1 MRSNNKSSLLGAS
14 LAAIIILGAG
24 GEALA
29 QQSSDEKQSS
39 AEMAQEIKALRDR
52 VEALQRRLDTQIEAE
67 QQAKAAAD
75 AAAAQAAAA
84 RAAAATIPAQVQR
97 AVDAAAPKTD
107 KIYYKGATITLG
119 GFLAAEYVYRS
130 RDTTNDIS
138 TAFNKDYFANNSVA
152 NTPQTVFTARQS
164 RFSALVQGDPN
175 PQTHL
180 GFYTELDFQGAAQ
193 TSNSVESDSYVPRLR
208 HLYGTVDWDDMHMH
222 LLAGQAWSLV
232 TLDRH
237 GIIPGTE
244 VTPPTVDGQYMP
256 GFTWTR
262 QPQLRLTQDI
272 GKVFWVSLSLENP
285 QTTFYTGANA
295 LPASVKLTYEQQ
307 GTGLG
312 FNNANTL
319 SLNHIPDVILK
330 MAVDP
335 PYFGGE
341 SIHVEAYGLYSSY
354 FERLNGENDNEQGG
368 GFGGGLIIPV
378 VPRFLDFQVSG
389 LVGKGIGRYGSGQLP
404 EVTFD
409 TAGTIQPIHEIIA
422 MSGLTFHAG
431 RRLDFYLFAGEDRE
445 SAQAYNLTTVS
456 GGTST
461 VVPYGYGNT
470 KYSNTG
476 CWSETATG
484 GCIGNERMVE
494 QATTGFWNK
503 SYIGKYGTLR
513 WGLQYSRTE
522 FRAFHGVGG
531 APTAIENMVFGS
543 FRYYPFNN

>member
-1 MRSNNKSSLLGAS
+1 MHPNKSALTGAI
-14 LAAIIILGAG
+14 LAVVINLGAG
-24 GEALA
+24 GPAVA
-29 QQSSDEKQSS
+29 QQYPDEKPSS
-39 AEMAQEIKALRDR
+39 AEMAQEIKALRER
-52 VEALQRRLDTQIEAE
+52 VEALQRRLDAQIEAE

-84 RAAAATIPAQVQR
+84 QAAAATIPAQVQS
-97 AVDAAAPKTD
+97 AVDAAKPKTD
-107 KIYYKGATITLG
+107 KIYYKGVAITLG
-119 GFLAAEYVYRS
+119 GFLAAEYVYRQ
-130 RDTTNDIS
+130 RDTSNDIS
-138 TAFNKDYFANNSVA
+138 TAYNRNYYENNSIA

-180 GFYTELDFQGAAQ
+180 GMYTEFDFQGAAQ
-193 TSNSVESDSYVPRLR
+193 TANSVESNSYNPRLR
-208 HLYGTVDWDDMHMH
+208 HLYGTVDWDDIHLH

-256 GFTWTR
+256 GFTWAR

-272 GKVFWVSLSLENP
+272 GKEFWLSVSLENP

-295 LPASVKLTYEQQ
+295 LPATVKLTYVQP

-312 FNNANTL
+312 FNSANSL

-330 MAVDP
+330 MAGDAVIVGRD
-335 PYFGGE
+335 
-341 SIHVEAYGLYSSY
+341 IHVEAYGLYSSY
-354 FERLNGENDNEQGG
+354 FERLNGENQNETGG
-368 GFGGGLIIPV
+368 GFGAGLI
-378 VPRFLDFQVSG
+378 VPLMPKLLDLQVSG
-389 LVGKGIGRYGSGQLP
+389 LAGKGIGRYGSGGLT

-409 TAGTIQPIHEIIA
+409 PAGRIQPIHEVIA
-422 MSGLTFHAG
+422 MAGLTLHTA
-431 RRLDFYLFAGEDRE
+431 LNTDFYLFAGADKE
-445 SAQAYNLTTVS
+445 SSQAYDLTTTAAD
-456 GGTST
+456 GTST
-461 VVPYGYGNT
+461 IVPYGYGNT
-470 KYSNTG
+470 MYSNSG
-476 CWSETATG
+476 CFSETSAAA
-484 GCIGNERMVE
+484 CVANERMVE

-503 SYIGKYGTLR
+503 PYIGSFGMLR

-522 FRAFHGVGG
+522 FKAFRGVGG
-531 APTAIENMVFGS
+531 SPLAIENMVFAS

>member
-1 MRSNNKSSLLGAS
+1 LHPNRSAPIGAS
-14 LAAIIILGAG
+14 LAAIIILGGAG

-29 QQSSDEKQSS
+29 QGSDEKQSS
-39 AEMAQEIKALRDR
+39 SEMAQEIKALRER
-52 VEALQRRLDTQIEAE
+52 VEALQRRLDAQIERE

-84 RAAAATIPAQVQR
+84 QAAAATIPAQVQR
-97 AVDAAAPKTD
+97 AVEAASPKTD

-138 TAFNKDYFANNSVA
+138 TAFNKSYFGNNPVA
-152 NTPQTVFTARQS
+152 NTPQTVFTARQT
-164 RFSALVQGDPN
+164 RVSALVQGDPN

-193 TSNSVESDSYVPRLR
+193 TSNSVESNSYVPRLR
-208 HLYGTVDWDDMHMH
+208 HLYGTVDWDDMHFH

-232 TLDRH
+232 TLDGR

-244 VTPPTVDGQYMP
+244 VVPPTVDGQYLP
-256 GFTWTR
+256 GFTWAR

-272 GKVFWVSLSLENP
+272 AKLFWLSLSLENP

-295 LPASVKLTYEQQ
+295 LPDTVKLTYQQQ

-312 FNNANTL
+312 FNSVNTL

-335 PYFGGE
+335 PYFGGRR
-341 SIHVEAYGLYSSY
+341 IHVEAYGLYSSY
-354 FERLNGENDNEQGG
+354 FERLNGENQNEQGG

-409 TAGTIQPIHEIIA
+409 PSGTIQPIHEVIA

-431 RRLDFYLFAGEDRE
+431 QRWDFYLFAGEDRE
-445 SAQAYNLTTVS
+445 NSQSYNLTTMPN
-456 GGTST
+456 GTAT
-461 VVPYGYGNT
+461 VVPYGLGNT
-470 KYSNTG
+470 SYSNTG
-476 CWSETATG
+476 CWSETAVG
-484 GCIGNERMVE
+484 ACVGNEHLVE

-503 SYIGKYGTLR
+503 PYIGKYGTLR

-522 FRAFHGVGG
+522 FKAFHGVGG
-531 APTAIENMVFGS
+531 APTAIDNMVFGS
-543 FRYYPFNN
+543 FRYYPFN